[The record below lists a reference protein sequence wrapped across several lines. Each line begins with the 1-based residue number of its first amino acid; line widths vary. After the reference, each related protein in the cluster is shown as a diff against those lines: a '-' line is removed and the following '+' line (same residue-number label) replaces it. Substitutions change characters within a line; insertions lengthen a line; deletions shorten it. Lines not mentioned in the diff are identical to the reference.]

1 MVKKIL
7 FLTLGITSILQG
19 LAQER
24 YKDFSTTI
32 YEKIKASE
40 IEKTWD
46 NFHLNGKIKSVIE
59 WEPNGDSSFLTF
71 NTWGKLEKE
80 LFRSSNSTSY
90 MIRYDFNSK
99 GYLVGITE
107 QPNLKAQIFNEK
119 TFQNGWMKS
128 YTYTCNPD
136 PRNNFQY
143 SVSYENDRKK
153 IRFNYTFP
161 NREKSYVYLET
172 EEYTVTLGN
181 YGRVLNQQVIYKT
194 NEGSSGSNLSFAY
207 DSLGRKTQYS
217 LMDFCA
223 GSNSCLIING
233 SFSYDQWGNLIQH
246 SQEDHTIRNSTW
258 SYSFSNHYLYDA
270 NSCLLGKTEL
280 NLSNTFSYERKTL
293 KTEVSVQYSYEFDRK
308 GNWIIRYQ
316 TDGKE
321 KKVVAKRK
329 IMYSE

>member
-7 FLTLGITSILQG
+7 LLILGITHILPG

-40 IEKTWD
+40 VEKTWD

-59 WEPNGDSSFLTF
+59 WDTNGDTSFLNF
-71 NTWGKLEKE
+71 NKWGKLEMDS
-80 LFRSSNSTSY
+80 FRSSTNTSY
-90 MIRYDFNSK
+90 LVRYEFNTK
-99 GYLVGITE
+99 GDLRKITE
-107 QPNLKAQIFNEK
+107 QPSLQAKVLNER
-119 TFQNGWMKS
+119 TFQNGWMDHFMN
-128 YTYTCNPD
+128 TNNLNPE
-136 PRNNFQY
+136 NNFNY

-153 IRFNYTFP
+153 IRFHYTFP
-161 NREKSYVYLET
+161 NRDKSYVYLET

-194 NEGSSGSNLSFAY
+194 NEGSSGSNMSFAY

-233 SFSYDQWGNLIQH
+233 SFSYDKWGNIIRH
-246 SQEDHTIRNSTW
+246 SQQDNTIRNSTW

-270 NSCLLGKTEL
+270 NACLLGKLEH
-280 NLSNTFSYERKTL
+280 NLSNTFRYERNAIQ
-293 KTEVSVQYSYEFDRK
+293 TEVSVQYSYEFDRK

-316 TDGKE
+316 TNGKE

-329 IMYSE
+329 ILYYE